1 MSARVSRSRSRSPR
15 SHSFKIKLILPR
27 SCDISADETMGLV
40 ETWGVERIK
49 VSDLTQDAEGD
60 QVLKIIGRSQTVV
73 FNAFTEVSCRQCLG
87 KFVFGRGDGSEA
99 RILIP
104 ESLTSKLTRKKL
116 DEVQDLSQASIS
128 LQGAIPGRRE
138 VPLRVSGKL
147 SAVESAF
154 EVITNTLAEQAQA
167 EKTETPAAKF
177 VVPKSLITQ
186 LPSDFL
192 IRCRE
197 DNGVEVTTV
206 ESDGPPCLDTEAIIV
221 CPMQVLKGKLA
232 NFKQAIRL
240 LVNQL
245 AELQESA
252 SLDDQL
258 KMLVPSNQVRKLIG
272 QGGTMIKEIQNKTG
286 GANIKVVSEKNNER
300 QLNTIV
306 TIQGTRES
314 KVEACRIIMEKL
326 ESFKT
331 GGSSSPLQDFG
342 RDGHEHRMSPRNSR
356 LSINVT
362 VPDSHVCRLIG
373 RKGET
378 INNLKRKSGCKFE
391 FEKTPCTEV
400 LTGNNENTRICKLS
414 GSLDEVQEGLKL
426 LLEQV
431 IQLESQH

>member
-1 MSARVSRSRSRSPR
+1 M
-15 SHSFKIKLILPR
+15 
-27 SCDISADETMGLV
+27 
-40 ETWGVERIK
+40 
-49 VSDLTQDAEGD
+49 
-60 QVLKIIGRSQTVV
+60 
-73 FNAFTEVSCRQCLG
+73 
-87 KFVFGRGDGSEA
+87 FGRGDGSEA

-104 ESLTSKLTRKKL
+104 ESLTSKLSRKKL

-177 VVPKSLITQ
+177 VVPKALIAQ
-186 LPSDFL
+186 LPSDFHL
-192 IRCRE
+192 RCKE

-206 ESDGPPCLDTEAIIV
+206 ESDGPPCLDTEAIV
-221 CPMQVLKGKLA
+221 VSSMQMLKGKLA

-245 AELQESA
+245 AELQENA
-252 SLDDQL
+252 SIDDQL

-306 TIQGTRES
+306 TIQGTKDN

-326 ESFKT
+326 ESFKA
-331 GGSSSPLQDFG
+331 GGTSSPLQDFG
-342 RDGHEHRMSPRNSR
+342 REGHEHRMSPRSSR

>member
-1 MSARVSRSRSRSPR
+1 M
-15 SHSFKIKLILPR
+15 
-27 SCDISADETMGLV
+27 
-40 ETWGVERIK
+40 
-49 VSDLTQDAEGD
+49 
-60 QVLKIIGRSQTVV
+60 
-73 FNAFTEVSCRQCLG
+73 
-87 KFVFGRGDGSEA
+87 
-99 RILIP
+99 
-104 ESLTSKLTRKKL
+104 TSKLSRKKL

-154 EVITNTLAEQAQA
+154 EVITNTLAEQAEA

-177 VVPKSLITQ
+177 VVPKPLIAQ
-186 LPSDFL
+186 LPSDFQV
-192 IRCRE
+192 RCRE
-197 DNGVEVTTV
+197 ESNVEVTIV
-206 ESDGPPCLDTEAIIV
+206 ESDGPPCLETEAIV
-221 CPMQVLKGKLA
+221 VNATQVLKGKLA
-232 NFKQAIRL
+232 NFKLAIRL
-240 LVNQL
+240 LVSQL
-245 AELQESA
+245 AELQES
-252 SLDDQL
+252 STSTDDQL

-306 TIQGTRES
+306 TIQGTRDS

-326 ESFKT
+326 ESFKA
-331 GGSSSPLQDFG
+331 GGSLSPQQDFG
-342 RDGHEHRMSPRNSR
+342 RDGHEHRMSPRSSR

-362 VPDSHVCRLIG
+362 VPDSQVCRLIG